1 MATCVL
7 SLTGN
12 NKLDI
17 IISSGAKKVARL
29 LVGHNFKTARNDLP
43 KLHNF
48 SEHVCNSI
56 VKFQRRWDADVE
68 MTVAEKL

>member
-17 IISSGAKKVARL
+17 IESGGAKTVAQL
-29 LVGHNFKTARNDLP
+29 LVGHNFKTAQNHLP
-43 KLHNF
+43 KLHTF
-48 SEHVCNSI
+48 SEHVCNRI
-56 VKFQRRWDADVE
+56 VKFQSHWDADVE

>member
-17 IISSGAKKVARL
+17 IKSGGAKTVAQL
-29 LVGHNFKTARNDLP
+29 LVGHDFKTAQNHLP
-43 KLHNF
+43 KLHAFPNMF
-48 SEHVCNSI
+48 AIGFFEI
-56 VKFQRRWDADVE
+56 PKPLGDVE